1 MKREMLKLEGMHCAA
16 CAQSIEKAT
25 GKLSGV
31 YKSNVNFATE
41 YLNIDYDENL
51 LDRDTIIATVVKLGF
66 NASFEEE
73 RHANEDEFLKK
84 KNDEIRLLWKKF
96 VISAIFSIP
105 LLYISMGSMFG
116 MPVPDVISP
125 TSRPLNFA
133 VIQLLLALPVV
144 ISGHNFY
151 VVGFR
156 SLVKRNPNMD
166 SLIAIGTSSAF
177 LYGLYATWMIYNG
190 ENHYVHS
197 LYFESAAVILTLIT
211 LGKYFENV
219 SKGKTSE
226 AIKKLVG
233 LTPKTARIIVD
244 GNELEVAVK
253 DVRQEDIV
261 VVRPG
266 ERFPVDGE
274 VVEGKTSVDESMLT
288 GESIP
293 VEKSLGDKLY
303 CASINKNGFIK
314 YRATRVGQDTAI
326 SQIIKLVEEAQ
337 GSKAPI
343 ARLADVISGY
353 FVPIVMIIALVSG
366 LGWYI
371 SGEGIRFSLT
381 IFISVLVIACP
392 CALGLATPTAIMVGT
407 GKGAENGVLI
417 KSGDA
422 LESAHKIDTVILD
435 KTGTITQGKPIVT
448 DIVGFGDFSQE
459 EILQF
464 AASAEYGSEHPLAEA
479 IIKEAKEKDVQLKTA
494 GDFDSIS
501 GFGIKAKIEDKNIL
515 MGNVKLMR
523 NHKVDL
529 NGSDIISEKMSME
542 GKTPMYVAIDGKM
555 AGVISVAD
563 TVKPNS
569 KKAIKMLKNMG
580 ITVVMITGDNEG
592 TAKAIA
598 KEVGIEKIL
607 SDVLPGDK
615 ADEVKKLQKK
625 GNIVAMVGDGI
636 NDAPALAQADVGIA
650 IGSGTDVAIESA
662 DIVLMRSDLMDVA
675 TAIQLS
681 KSTIR
686 NIKQNLF
693 WAFGYN
699 VIGIPVAMGI
709 LHIFGGPLMNPMFAG
724 AAMSLSSVSVV
735 SNALRLKKFKPY

>member
-41 YLNIDYDENL
+41 YLNIDYDEKL
-51 LDRDTIIATVVKLGF
+51 LDRNAIIATVGKLGF
-66 NASFEEE
+66 KASYEEE
-73 RHANEDEFLKK
+73 RHTNEDEFLKK

-96 VISAIFSIP
+96 IISAIFSIP

-116 MPVPDVISP
+116 MPVPNLISP
-125 TSRPLNFA
+125 SSHPLNFA
-133 VIQLLLALPVV
+133 MIQLLLTLPVV
-144 ISGHNFY
+144 ISGRDFY
-151 VVGFR
+151 VVGLR
-156 SLVKRNPNMD
+156 SLVKGNPNMD

-177 LYGLYATWMIYNG
+177 LYGIYATWMIYSG
-190 ENHYVHS
+190 EDHYVHS

-211 LGKYFENV
+211 LGKYLENV

-233 LTPKTARIIVD
+233 LTPKTARIVVN
-244 GNELEVAVK
+244 GNETEVSVK

-261 VVRPG
+261 LVRPG

-293 VEKSLGDKLY
+293 VEKSFGDKLY
-303 CASINKNGFIK
+303 GASINKNGFIK

-343 ARLADVISGY
+343 ARLADIISGY
-353 FVPIVMIIALVSG
+353 FVPIVMAIALISG

-371 SGEGIRFSLT
+371 NGEGIRFSLT

-417 KSGDA
+417 KSGEA

-448 DIVGFGDFSQE
+448 DVVSFGDFSQE
-459 EILQF
+459 EILQL

-479 IIKEAKEKDVQLKTA
+479 IIKEAKEKNLQLKNA
-494 GDFDSIS
+494 VEFDSIS

-515 MGNVKLMR
+515 MGNAKLMR
-523 NHKVDL
+523 NNKVDL
-529 NGSDIISEKMSME
+529 NGSDIISQKMAME
-542 GKTPMYVAIDGKM
+542 GKTPMYIAVDEKI

-569 KKAIKMLKNMG
+569 KKAIETLKNMG

-607 SDVLPGDK
+607 SEVLPGDK
-615 ADEVKKLQKK
+615 ANEVKKLQEK
-625 GNIVAMVGDGI
+625 GSIVAMVGDGI

-709 LHIFGGPLMNPMFAG
+709 LHLFGGPLMNPMFAG

-735 SNALRLKKFKPY
+735 SNALRLKNFKPN